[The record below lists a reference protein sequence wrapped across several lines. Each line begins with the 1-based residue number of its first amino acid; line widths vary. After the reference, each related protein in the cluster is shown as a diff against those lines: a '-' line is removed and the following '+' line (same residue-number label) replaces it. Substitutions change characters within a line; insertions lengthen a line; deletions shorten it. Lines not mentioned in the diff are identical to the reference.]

1 MCHTRIRA
9 KNTTDKTFEC
19 HTMTD
24 NKKNSVLIA
33 VQYLAFY
40 ESGFSRTG
48 VLCAGGI
55 SAPATHLG
63 GISLASSALPALRQA
78 L

>member
-40 ESGFSRTG
+40 EIR
-48 VLCAGGI
+48 
-55 SAPATHLG
+55 H
-63 GISLASSALPALRQA
+63 SLLYIILLRQA
-78 L
+78 DGKTDSHG